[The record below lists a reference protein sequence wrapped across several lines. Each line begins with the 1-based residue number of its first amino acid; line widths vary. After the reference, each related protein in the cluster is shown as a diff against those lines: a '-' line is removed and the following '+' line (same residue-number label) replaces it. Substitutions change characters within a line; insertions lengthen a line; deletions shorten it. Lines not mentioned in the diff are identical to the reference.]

1 MAFATWMASF
11 WGRAARIVA
20 GLVLIAIGLY
30 LQNAWGI
37 VISIVGIAPL
47 LAGVFNFCLF
57 APLFGG
63 PFSARRLVSKT

>member
-1 MAFATWMASF
+1 MASF

-30 LQNAWGI
+30 LRNTRGV

-57 APLFGG
+57 APLFGV